1 MHRNSPT
8 GPAPSALAT
17 LVAGFVLLSVLLAPA
32 PPLSAA
38 TRAGAAS
45 AATGGAAT
53 EPTRL
58 VRVSLGP
65 ALPLD
70 SLLAGGF
77 DIVSLKQGAWA
88 DLYVHPGDEERLQT
102 LGAAPQVLD
111 DAVER
116 HFAERAER
124 ELSGRRQ
131 PAPAKV
137 LSAVGPDGV
146 FRIESL
152 PPFGSG
158 SMGGYWTLAE
168 IKMKLDSLVASDTR
182 DLVADQLD
190 TLGTTVQGRPI
201 WGLRLGKQVG
211 APDPRPAVIFNA
223 LTHAREPEGMQSLFW
238 FVDDLLARYDTD
250 PFAKYLLDQ
259 RVIYICPVVNPDG
272 YYYNQTLSPG
282 GGGTWRKN
290 RRYNEPS
297 YGVDLNR
304 NFGFNWG
311 YDNLGS
317 SPTPSNVTYRGLS
330 AFSEPETQAQR
341 DLVNSLKP
349 VTGLSFHTYSDLFI
363 HPWGY
368 ALLTNPDSMAF
379 WEWNDE
385 ATLGSPY
392 FAGEGPRILY
402 VTNGDFNDWTYGDT
416 LAKPRCF
423 TWTPEVGTESDGFW
437 PAPSRIV
444 PLAQENLR
452 KCYTV
457 AAIAGSYVRIER
469 SSLAYGEL
477 IAGYSA
483 QLAVRARNLG
493 LAETPA
499 GLTATLVPLDAGA
512 EVLPGGATVPYP
524 ALPSLTSGDAT
535 GGALF
540 LVAAADTVT
549 LGRMLRF
556 EVDFTAEGGY
566 FSRDTVELLVG
577 RPTTVLLEPCEALTD
592 WTASSGWG
600 VASNDPRHPDR
611 YFADSPAGNY
621 PDNAN
626 LRLIYRGRLDLSAS
640 LHAWAFLEA
649 RWLAEQ
655 TYDGTVVEASLDSV
669 TWTPLAGRGTSAGIF
684 SPQPAGQPIYQAAH
698 YLWKTD
704 RLDLSA
710 FAGPA
715 GSAVRLRL
723 RTLSDT
729 GVNYDGF
736 SFDSLRVLLFDP
748 AQQPV
753 PTAVG
758 PGAAPRLELAAP
770 WPNPARSVAHLGF
783 ALPRAGLLEIEIHD
797 LQGRRVRTLASGR
810 LDAGRYALAWDL
822 HDDAGRP
829 VAPGVYL
836 ARLSGE
842 AGERSR
848 RIVVLH

>member
-1 MHRNSPT
+1 VHDNSPAGT
-8 GPAPSALAT
+8 VRSALARLAAR
-17 LVAGFVLLSVLLAPA
+17 LVVLSALLAPA
-32 PPLSAA
+32 APLAAALPPA
-38 TRAGAAS
+38 T
-45 AATGGAAT
+45 
-53 EPTRL
+53 PPDTRL

-77 DIVSLKQGAWA
+77 DIVSLKRDAWA

-102 LGAAPQVLD
+102 LGAAVQSLD

-116 HFAERAER
+116 HFAERAEL
-124 ELSGRRQ
+124 ELSARPQ
-131 PAPAKV
+131 PASAKV
-137 LSAVGPDGV
+137 RGAVEPDGL
-146 FRIESL
+146 FRVEAL

-158 SMGGYWTLAE
+158 SMGGFWTLAE
-168 IKMKLDSLVASDTR
+168 IKLKLDSLVASDTR
-182 DLVADQLD
+182 DLIADQLD
-190 TLGTTVQGRPI
+190 TLGTTAQGRPI
-201 WGLRLGKQVG
+201 WGLRLGRRVDG
-211 APDPRPAVIFNA
+211 PDQRPAVFFSA
-223 LTHAREPEGMQSLFW
+223 LTHAREPEGMQTLFY
-238 FVDDLLARYDTD
+238 FVDDLLSRYDTD
-250 PFAKYLLDQ
+250 SFARYLLDQ
-259 RVIYICPVVNPDG
+259 RVIYICPLVNPDG
-272 YYYNQTLSPG
+272 YYYNQTVSPG

-290 RRYNEPS
+290 RRINGTS

-304 NFGFNWG
+304 NFGFKWG

-317 SPTPSNVTYRGLS
+317 SPTASSETYRGPW

-341 DLVNSLKP
+341 DLVNSLQP
-349 VTGLSFHTYSDLFI
+349 VTGLSFHSYSDLFI

-368 ALLTNPDSMAF
+368 ATLTPPDSTAF
-379 WEWNDE
+379 REWNDE
-385 ATLGSPY
+385 ATRGSPY

-416 LAKPRCF
+416 SARPRCF
-423 TWTPEVGTESDGFW
+423 SWTPEIGTEADGFW

-444 PLAQENLR
+444 PLAQENLL

-457 AAIAGSYVRIER
+457 AAIAGPYVRIES
-469 SSLAYGEL
+469 SSLAGGEL
-477 IAGYSA
+477 IAGLPTR
-483 QLAVRARNLG
+483 LAVRARNLG
-493 LAETPA
+493 LAVTPA
-499 GLTATLVPLDAGA
+499 NLTATLSPLDPGA
-512 EVLPGGATVPYP
+512 EVLTGGSSVPFP
-524 ALPSLTSGDAT
+524 ALSPLTSGDPTDGAT
-535 GGALF
+535 FAVG
-540 LVAAADTVT
+540 AADTVT
-549 LGRMLRF
+549 LGRMLRY
-556 EVDFTAEGGY
+556 EVAFTADGGY

-577 RPTTVLLEPCEALTD
+577 RPTTVLLEPCEALTN
-592 WTASSGWG
+592 WTVSSGWG
-600 VASNDPRHPDR
+600 VVATDLRHPDR
-611 YFADSPAGNY
+611 YFTDSPAGNY

-626 LRLIYRGRLDLSAS
+626 LRLTWKGRLDLSS
-640 LHAWAFLEA
+640 SQHAYAFLEA

-669 TWTPLAGRGTSAGIF
+669 TWTPLAGRGTSAGVF
-684 SPQPAGQPIYQAAH
+684 SPQPVGKPVYQATR

-710 FAGPA
+710 FAGVA
-715 GSAVRLRL
+715 GNAVRLRL

-753 PTAVG
+753 LTAVD
-758 PGAAPRLELAAP
+758 PAAAPLLELAAP

-783 ALPRAGLLEIEIHD
+783 ALPRAASLRLEIHD

-810 LDAGRYALAWDL
+810 RAAGRYALAWDL
-822 HDDAGRP
+822 CDEGGRP

-842 AGERSR
+842 VAGQTR
-848 RIVVLH
+848 RIVVLR

>member
-1 MHRNSPT
+1 VHDSSPT
-8 GPAPSALAT
+8 GTARSALTILA
-17 LVAGFVLLSVLLAPA
+17 AGFGLLSALMAPA
-32 PPLSAA
+32 APLAA
-38 TRAGAAS
+38 TPAQAS
-45 AATGGAAT
+45 LQD
-53 EPTRL
+53 TRL

-77 DIVSLKQGAWA
+77 DIVSLKPGAWA
-88 DLYVHPGDEERLQT
+88 DLYVHPGDETRLQT
-102 LGAAPQVLD
+102 LGAVVQLLD

-116 HFAERAER
+116 HFAERAES
-124 ELSGRRQ
+124 ELSARRQ
-131 PAPAKV
+131 PASARV
-137 LSAVGPDGV
+137 MSAVRPDGV
-146 FRIESL
+146 FRIEAL

-182 DLVADQLD
+182 NLVADKLD
-190 TLGTTVQGRPI
+190 TLGTTAQGRPI
-201 WGLRLGKQVG
+201 WGLRLGKRMD
-211 APDPRPAVIFNA
+211 APDPRPAVFLSA
-223 LTHAREPEGMQSLFW
+223 LTHAREPEGMQTLFY
-238 FVDDLLARYDTD
+238 FVDDLLSRYDTD
-250 PFAKYLLDQ
+250 PFVRYLLDQ
-259 RVIYICPVVNPDG
+259 RVIYICPLANPDG
-272 YYYNQTLSPG
+272 YTYNQTSSPG

-290 RRYNEPS
+290 RRNNGTS

-304 NFGFNWG
+304 NFGFKWG

-317 SPTPSNVTYRGLS
+317 SPTPTNDTYRGPS
-330 AFSEPETQAQR
+330 AFSEPETQALR

-349 VTGLSFHTYSDLFI
+349 VTGLSFHSYSDLFI

-368 ALLTNPDSMAF
+368 ATLTPPDSMAF

-385 ATLGSPY
+385 ATRGSPY
-392 FAGEGPRILY
+392 FAGEGPRVLY

-416 LAKPRCF
+416 VAKPRCF
-423 TWTPEVGTESDGFW
+423 SWTPEIGTEADGFW

-444 PLAQENLR
+444 PLAQENLH

-457 AAIAGSYVRIER
+457 AAIAGPYVRLE
-469 SSLAYGEL
+469 SNSLAGGEL
-477 IAGYSA
+477 IAGLPT

-493 LAETPA
+493 LAVTPA
-499 GLTATLVPLDAGA
+499 NLTATLSPLDAGA
-512 EVLPGGATVPYP
+512 ELLPGGGTVTYP

-535 GGALF
+535 DGATF
-540 LVAAADTVT
+540 LVGAADTVT
-549 LGRMLRF
+549 LGRVLRF
-556 EVDFTAEGGY
+556 EVAFTADGGY

-577 RPTTVLLEPCEALTD
+577 RPTTVLLEPCEALTN

-600 VASNDPRHPDR
+600 VVSTDARHPDR
-611 YFADSPAGNY
+611 YFTDSPPGNY
-621 PDNAN
+621 PNNTD
-626 LRLIYRGRLDLSAS
+626 LRLVYRGRLNLSKS
-640 LHAWAFLEA
+640 QHAYAFFEA
-649 RWLAEQ
+649 RWLTEQ
-655 TYDGTVVEASLDSV
+655 TYDGTLIEASLDSV

-684 SPQPAGQPIYQAAH
+684 SPQPAGQPIYQATR

-710 FAGPA
+710 FTGPA
-715 GSAVRLRL
+715 GGAVRLRL
-723 RTLSDT
+723 RTLSDA

-758 PGAAPRLELAAP
+758 PEAAPLLALAAP
-770 WPNPARSVAHLGF
+770 WPNPAQSVTHLGF
-783 ALPRAGLLEIEIHD
+783 ALPRAASLGLAIHD

-810 LDAGRYALAWDL
+810 LAAGRYALAWDL
-822 HDDAGRP
+822 RDDAGRP

-842 AGERSR
+842 AGERTR
-848 RIVVLH
+848 RIVVLQ

>member
-1 MHRNSPT
+1 VHDNSPT
-8 GPAPSALAT
+8 GTARSALASLAAAVVVLSAL
-17 LVAGFVLLSVLLAPA
+17 LVPAAPPAAAPA
-32 PPLSAA
+32 QTSPAD
-38 TRAGAAS
+38 
-45 AATGGAAT
+45 
-53 EPTRL
+53 TRL
-58 VRVSLGP
+58 VRVRLGP

-77 DIVSLKQGAWA
+77 DIVSLKRDVWA
-88 DLYVHPGDEERLQT
+88 DLYVHPGDEERLQL
-102 LGAAPQVLD
+102 LGVAPQVLD

-116 HFAERAER
+116 HFAERAELER
-124 ELSGRRQ
+124 SGRPQ
-131 PAPAKV
+131 PAPAR
-137 LSAVGPDGV
+137 LRSAVEPDGI
-146 FRIESL
+146 FRIEAL

-182 DLVADQLD
+182 DLVADKLD

-201 WGLRLGKQVG
+201 WGLRLGKRMD
-211 APDPRPAVIFNA
+211 APDRRPAVVLNA
-223 LTHAREPEGMQSLFW
+223 LTHAREPEGMQTLFC
-238 FVDDLLARYDTD
+238 FVDDLLSRYDTD
-250 PFAKYLLDQ
+250 SFARYLLDQ
-259 RVIYICPVVNPDG
+259 RVIYICPLVNPDG
-272 YYYNQTLSPG
+272 YYYNQTISPG
-282 GGGTWRKN
+282 GGGSWRKN
-290 RRYNEPS
+290 RRNNGTS

-304 NFGFNWG
+304 NFGFKWG

-317 SPTPSNVTYRGLS
+317 SPTATSETYRGPS

-349 VTGLSFHTYSDLFI
+349 VTGLSFHSYSDLFV

-368 ALLTNPDSMAF
+368 ATLTPPDSMAF

-385 ATLGSPY
+385 ATRGSPY

-402 VTNGDFNDWTYGDT
+402 ATNGDFNDWTYGDT
-416 LAKPRCF
+416 VARPRCF
-423 TWTPEVGTESDGFW
+423 SWTPEIGTEADGFW

-444 PLAQENLR
+444 PLALENLQ

-457 AAIAGSYVRIER
+457 AAIAGPYVRIES
-469 SSLAYGEL
+469 SSLAGGEL
-477 IAGYSA
+477 IAGLPTR
-483 QLAVRARNLG
+483 LAVRARNLG
-493 LAETPA
+493 LAVTPA
-499 GLTATLVPLDAGA
+499 NLTATLSPLDAGA
-512 EVLPGGATVPYP
+512 EALPGGATVPFP
-524 ALPSLTSGDAT
+524 ALPSLTSGEAT
-535 GGALF
+535 GGATF
-540 LVAAADTVT
+540 LVGAADTVT

-556 EVDFTAEGGY
+556 EVAFTADGGY

-577 RPTTVLLEPCEALTD
+577 RPTTVLLEPCEALTN
-592 WTASSGWG
+592 WAASSGWG
-600 VASNDPRHPDR
+600 VVSTDARHPDR
-611 YFADSPAGNY
+611 YATDSPSGDYPNY
-621 PDNAN
+621 AN
-626 LRLIYRGRLDLSAS
+626 LRLTYKGRLDLSKS
-640 LHAWAFLEA
+640 QHAYAFFEA

-684 SPQPAGQPIYQAAH
+684 SPQPAGKPIYQATR

-715 GSAVRLRL
+715 GGAVRLRL
-723 RTLSDT
+723 RTLSDA
-729 GVNYDGF
+729 GVTYDGF

-758 PGAAPRLELAAP
+758 PEAAPLFELAAP
-770 WPNPARSVAHLGF
+770 WPNPARSVAHLGI
-783 ALPRAGLLEIEIHD
+783 ALPRAASLRLEIYD

-810 LDAGRYALAWDL
+810 LGAGRYALAWDL
-822 HDDAGRP
+822 RDDAGRP
-829 VAPGVYL
+829 VAPGIYL

-842 AGERSR
+842 AGDRTR
-848 RIVVLH
+848 RIVLLP

>member
-1 MHRNSPT
+1 MHDDSPA
-8 GPAPSALAT
+8 GKARSALAA
-17 LVAGFVLLSVLLAPA
+17 LVAAIVVLSVSLAQVPLLAAAPA
-32 PPLSAA
+32 QTSP
-38 TRAGAAS
+38 RD
-45 AATGGAAT
+45 
-53 EPTRL
+53 TRL
-58 VRVSLGP
+58 VRVSLGT

-77 DIVSLKQGAWA
+77 DIVSLKKGAWA

-102 LGAAPQVLD
+102 LGAAPQLLD

-116 HFAERAER
+116 HFAERAGL
-124 ELSGRRQ
+124 ELGARRQ

-137 LSAVGPDGV
+137 LSAVGADGV
-146 FRIESL
+146 FRIEAL

-182 DLVADQLD
+182 DLIADKLD
-190 TLGTTVQGRPI
+190 TLGTTAQGRPI
-201 WGLRLGKQVG
+201 WGLRLGRRMD
-211 APDPRPAVIFNA
+211 APDLRPAVVFNA
-223 LTHAREPEGMQSLFW
+223 LTHAREPEGMQTLFF
-238 FVDDLLARYDTD
+238 FVDDLLSRYDTD
-250 PFAKYLLDQ
+250 SFARYLLDQ

-272 YYYNQTLSPG
+272 YFYNQTLSPG

-290 RRYNEPS
+290 RRNNGTS

-304 NFGFNWG
+304 NFGFKWG

-317 SPTPSNVTYRGLS
+317 SPTPSNETYRGPS

-341 DLVNSLKP
+341 DLVNSLQP
-349 VTGLSFHTYSDLFI
+349 VTGLSFHSYSDLFI

-368 ALLTNPDSMAF
+368 ATLTPPDSMAF

-385 ATLGSPY
+385 ATRGSPY

-402 VTNGDFNDWTYGDT
+402 ATNGDFNDWTYGDT
-416 LAKPRCF
+416 VARPRCYS
-423 TWTPEVGTESDGFW
+423 WTPEIGTDADGFW
-437 PAPSRIV
+437 PAPSRIL
-444 PLAQENLR
+444 PLARENLL

-457 AAIAGSYVRIER
+457 AAIAGPYVRLES
-469 SSLAYGEL
+469 SSLAGGEL
-477 IAGYSA
+477 VAGLPTR
-483 QLAVRARNLG
+483 LAVRARNLG
-493 LAETPA
+493 LAATPA
-499 GLTATLVPLDAGA
+499 NLTATLSPLDAGA
-512 EVLPGGATVPYP
+512 EVLPGGATVLFP

-535 GGALF
+535 DGAAF
-540 LVAAADTVT
+540 LVGASDTVT

-556 EVDFTAEGGY
+556 EVAFTADGGY

-577 RPTTVLLEPCEALTD
+577 RPTTVLLEPCETLAD

-600 VASNDPRHPDR
+600 VVSTDARHPDR
-611 YFADSPAGNY
+611 YFTDSPAGNY

-626 LRLIYRGRLDLSAS
+626 LRLTSKGRLDLSKS
-640 LHAWAFLEA
+640 RHAYAFFEA

-669 TWTPLAGRGTSAGIF
+669 SWTPLAGRGTSAGVF
-684 SPQPAGQPIYQAAH
+684 LPQPAGQPIYQASR

-723 RTLSDT
+723 RTVSD
-729 GVNYDGF
+729 GYVNYDGF

-758 PGAAPRLELAAP
+758 PAAAPLLELAAP
-770 WPNPARSVAHLGF
+770 WPNPARSIAHLGF
-783 ALPRAGLLEIEIHD
+783 TLPRAASVGLEIHD
-797 LQGRRVRTLASGR
+797 LQGRRVRTLASGHR
-810 LDAGRYALAWDL
+810 AAGRYALAWDL
-822 HDDAGRP
+822 RDDAGRP

-842 AGERSR
+842 AGERTR
-848 RIVVLH
+848 RIVALP

>member
-1 MHRNSPT
+1 VHDNST
-8 GPAPSALAT
+8 AGTARSALAF
-17 LVAGFVLLSVLLAPA
+17 LAVSLASLCLFLAPVRA
-32 PPLSAA
+32 AAAADPPVK
-38 TRAGAAS
+38 
-45 AATGGAAT
+45 
-53 EPTRL
+53 L

-77 DIVSLKQGAWA
+77 DIVSLKQDAWA

-102 LGAAPQVLD
+102 LGAVVRLLD

-116 HFAERAER
+116 HFAERAGL
-124 ELSGRRQ
+124 ELRGRPQ

-137 LSAVGPDGV
+137 RSAVEPDGV
-146 FRIESL
+146 FRIEAL

-182 DLVADQLD
+182 DLIADKLD

-201 WGLRLGKQVG
+201 WGLRLGKRVEG
-211 APDPRPAVIFNA
+211 TDPRPVVIFNA
-223 LTHAREPEGMQSLFW
+223 ITHAREPEGMQTLFY
-238 FVDDLLARYDTD
+238 FVDDLLSRYDTD
-250 PFAKYLLDQ
+250 SFARYLLDQ
-259 RVIYICPVVNPDG
+259 RAIYICPVVNPDG

-290 RRYNEPS
+290 RRNNGTS

-304 NFGFNWG
+304 NFGFKWG

-317 SPTPSNVTYRGLS
+317 SPTASSDVYRGPS

-341 DLVNSLKP
+341 DLVNALRP
-349 VTGLSFHTYSDLFI
+349 VTGLSFHSYSDLFI

-368 ALLTNPDSMAF
+368 ATLTPPDSLAL

-385 ATLGSPY
+385 ATRGSPY
-392 FAGEGPRILY
+392 FAGEGPRVLY

-416 LAKPRCF
+416 LSKPRCF
-423 TWTPEVGTESDGFW
+423 SWTPEIGTEADGFW

-444 PLAQENLR
+444 PLAQENLH

-457 AAIAGSYVRIER
+457 VAIAGPYVRIE
-469 SSLAYGEL
+469 SSNLAGGEL
-477 IAGYSA
+477 IAGLPT

-493 LAETPA
+493 LAVTPA
-499 GLTATLVPLDAGA
+499 NLTATLSPLDAGA
-512 EVLPGGATVPYP
+512 EVLPGAATAPFP
-524 ALPSLTSGDAT
+524 TLQSLTSGDAT
-535 GGALF
+535 DGATF
-540 LVAAADTVT
+540 LVGAADTVT
-549 LGRMLRF
+549 LGRLLRF
-556 EVDFTAEGGY
+556 EVAFTADGGY

-577 RPTTVLLEPCEALTD
+577 RPTTVLLEPCEALTN

-600 VASNDPRHPDR
+600 VVSSDARHPDR
-611 YFADSPAGNY
+611 YFTDSPAGNY
-621 PDNAN
+621 PSNAN
-626 LRLIYRGRLDLSAS
+626 LRLTYKGRFDLSKS
-640 LHAWAFLEA
+640 QHAYAFFEA

-655 TYDGTVVEASLDSV
+655 TFDGTLIEASLDSV

-684 SPQPAGQPIYQAAH
+684 SPQPAGQPIYQATR

-710 FAGPA
+710 LAGPV

-723 RTLSDT
+723 RTLSD
-729 GVNYDGF
+729 GAVNYDGF

-758 PGAAPRLELAAP
+758 PDAAPRLELAAP

-783 ALPRAGLLEIEIHD
+783 ALPRAAALGLEIHD
-797 LQGRRVRTLASGR
+797 LQGRRVRTLAGGR
-810 LDAGRYALAWDL
+810 RAAGRYALAWDL
-822 HDDAGRP
+822 RDDTGRP
-829 VAPGVYL
+829 VAPGIYL

-842 AGERSR
+842 AGERTR
-848 RIVVLH
+848 RIVVLQ

>member
-1 MHRNSPT
+1 VHRNGPT
-8 GPAPSALAT
+8 GPVRPA
-17 LVAGFVLLSVLLAPA
+17 LVAGFVLLSVLLTPVPRLAAAPA
-32 PPLSAA
+32 QTSPQD
-38 TRAGAAS
+38 
-45 AATGGAAT
+45 
-53 EPTRL
+53 TRL

-77 DIVSLKQGAWA
+77 DIVTLKHGAWA
-88 DLYVHPGDEERLQT
+88 DLYLHPGDEERLQA
-102 LGAAPQVLD
+102 LGAALQMLD

-124 ELSGRRQ
+124 ERSGRPR

-137 LSAVGPDGV
+137 RSAVGPDGV
-146 FRIESL
+146 FRTEEL

-182 DLVADQLD
+182 DVVADRLD

-201 WGLRLGKQVG
+201 WGLRLGRHMD
-211 APDPRPAVIFNA
+211 APDLRPAVILNA
-223 LTHAREPEGMQSLFW
+223 LTHAREPEGMQALFY
-238 FVDDLLARYDTD
+238 FVDDLLSRYDTD

-272 YYYNQTLSPG
+272 YYYNQTLNPRG
-282 GGGTWRKN
+282 GGSWRKN
-290 RRYNEPS
+290 RRDNGTS

-304 NFGFNWG
+304 NFGFKWG
-311 YDNLGS
+311 YDDFGS
-317 SPTPSNVTYRGLS
+317 SGTPSSDDYRGTS
-330 AFSEPETQAQR
+330 AFSEPETRAQR
-341 DLVNSLKP
+341 DLVDSLQP
-349 VTGLSFHTYSDLFI
+349 VTGISFHTYRDEFL

-368 ALLTNPDSMAF
+368 VAQWPSASDSAAF
-379 WEWNDE
+379 SEWNDE
-385 ATLGSPY
+385 ASLGSPY
-392 FAGEGPRILY
+392 LTGPGSVVLY
-402 VTNGDFNDWTYGDT
+402 VTNGDFNDWSYGDT
-416 LAKPRCF
+416 LSKPRCYS
-423 TWTPEVGTESDGFW
+423 WTPEIGTLGDGFW
-437 PAPSRIV
+437 PPPSRIV

-457 AAIAGSYVRIER
+457 AAIAGPYVRIE
-469 SSLAYGEL
+469 SSRLVFGEL
-477 IAGYSA
+477 IAGLPT

-493 LAETPA
+493 LGETPA
-499 GLTATLVPLDAGA
+499 GLTATLIPLDAGA

-524 ALPSLTSGDAT
+524 VLPSRTSGDAT
-535 GGALF
+535 DGAMF
-540 LVAAADTVT
+540 QVGAADTVT

-577 RPTTVLLEPCEALTD
+577 RPTTVLLEPCEALTS
-592 WTASSGWG
+592 WTVSSGWG
-600 VASNDPRHPDR
+600 VVSTDARHPDR

-626 LRLIYRGRLDLSAS
+626 LRLTYRGRLDLSAGV
-640 LHAWAFLEA
+640 HAWAFFEA
-649 RWLAEQ
+649 RWLTEQ
-655 TYDGTVVEASLDSV
+655 TYDGTVVEASPDSV
-669 TWTPLAGRGTSAGIF
+669 TWTPLAGRGTSAGVF
-684 SPQPAGQPIYQAAH
+684 LPQPAGQPVYQAAH

-710 FAGPA
+710 FTGPA

-723 RTLSDT
+723 RTLSDGGT
-729 GVNYDGF
+729 NYDGF
-736 SFDSLRVLLFDP
+736 NFDSLRVLLFDP
-748 AQQPV
+748 AQQPT

-758 PGAAPRLELAAP
+758 PGAAPLLALAAP
-770 WPNPARSVAHLGF
+770 WPNPARSAAHLGF
-783 ALPRAGLLEIEIHD
+783 ALPRAGAIELEIHD
-797 LQGRRVRTLASGR
+797 LQGRRVRTLHGGR
-810 LDAGRYALAWDL
+810 LAAGHYALAWDL
-822 HDDAGRP
+822 RDDAGRP